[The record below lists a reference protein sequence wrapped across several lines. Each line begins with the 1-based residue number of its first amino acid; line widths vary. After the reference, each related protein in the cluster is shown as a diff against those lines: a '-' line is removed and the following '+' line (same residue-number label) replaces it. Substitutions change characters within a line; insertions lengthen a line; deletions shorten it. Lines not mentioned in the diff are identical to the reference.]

1 MRRCTEGQATQSIR
15 RWDRYM
21 MPERQLGQVGQLGA
35 DVSPSM
41 EGTTGRK
48 KIDICHESLVPSS
61 AHMIP

>member
-15 RWDRYM
+15 RWDQNM
-21 MPERQLGQVGQLGA
+21 MPERQLGQLGA

-41 EGTTGRK
+41 KGTAGRK
-48 KIDICHESLVPSS
+48 QIDICHESPVPSS